1 MLLISP
7 VKEVLKEEYKK
18 DNKVLL
24 GFRYYDFTFLK
35 YLAIVSNLH
44 FFFINAATVNLIFFI
59 SKLSNAILQIESL
72 AVVHR
77 INDFNITPPLKD
89 TL

>member
-1 MLLISP
+1 MPCGPTGLSQCL
-7 VKEVLKEEYKK
+7 
-18 DNKVLL
+18 
-24 GFRYYDFTFLK
+24 
-35 YLAIVSNLH
+35 
-44 FFFINAATVNLIFFI
+44 NLIFFI
-59 SKLSNAILQIESL
+59 SKLSNASLQIESL